1 MKEQTKEIIFS
12 LLNIVVL
19 AIIFTGL
26 SDPLDGAIVASVII
40 GIVLSMAYFSIGN
53 IFVRFYLHT
62 LGIEEN
68 EKDMNFSKKLW
79 ILSFAAYITCSRIIG
94 GIMSIAFFVGK
105 FIIAFCICM
114 ATGKLI
120 EGGVHD
126 LWLSKQYA
134 NIIVDIYELC
144 TSVIDR
150 MIEAIMRWEARI
162 IGVTKGDFSE

>member
-1 MKEQTKEIIFS
+1 
-12 LLNIVVL
+12 
-19 AIIFTGL
+19 
-26 SDPLDGAIVASVII
+26 
-40 GIVLSMAYFSIGN
+40 
-53 IFVRFYLHT
+53 
-62 LGIEEN
+62 
-68 EKDMNFSKKLW
+68 
-79 ILSFAAYITCSRIIG
+79 
-94 GIMSIAFFVGK
+94 MSIAFFVGK
-105 FIIAFCICM
+105 FIIVFCICM

-150 MIEAIMRWEARI
+150 MIEAIMRCEARI